1 MNKKELGKEKE
12 RKGKIEEDKVITSNY
27 KITRYFGKESDS
39 ISLSGKR
46 KQVFEIFEDSKK
58 MKLLEVGS

>member
-27 KITRYFGKESDS
+27 KITRYFQPEERSQN
-39 ISLSGKR
+39 LSR
-46 KQVFEIFEDSKK
+46 KNIFFEVLEDLEKK
-58 MKLLEVGS
+58 K